1 MALTQ
6 VIGSGIG
13 QVTDIK
19 IGGSGSANTLE
30 DYEEGTWTPADGSGA
45 GLSFTV
51 NTAYYIKVGDLVH
64 INAYIDIPSNSN
76 SSNLLVSGLPFAS
89 KSYVPLTLN
98 SNSANGHI
106 CQVQSGGS
114 TFYVKRE
121 DNTTTV
127 TSVFSSGFMVF
138 GGTYRINF

>member
-30 DYEEGTWTPADGSGA
+30 DYEEGTWTPADASGA

-51 NTAYYIKVGDLVH
+51 YTAYYIKVGDLVH
-64 INAYIDIPSNSN
+64 INAYIDIPATSN
-76 SSNLLVSGLPFAS
+76 SSNFQVSGLPFAS
-89 KSYVPLTLN
+89 KSYAPLALN
-98 SNSANGHI
+98 SNSANGHV
-106 CQVQSGGS
+106 CQVQAAGS
-114 TFYVKRE
+114 NFYVKQE
-121 DNTTTV
+121 NNTTNLN
-127 TSVFSSGFMVF
+127 SAFGSGFMVF

>member
-45 GLSFTV
+45 SLSFTV
-51 NTAYYIKVGDLVH
+51 YTAYYIKVGDLVH
-64 INAYIDIPSNSN
+64 VNAYIDIPPNSN
-76 SSNLLVSGLPFAS
+76 GNNLAVSGLPFAS
-89 KSYVPLTLN
+89 KSYAPLSLN
-98 SNSANGHI
+98 SNSANGHV
-106 CQVQSGGS
+106 CQVNAGNSF
-114 TFYVKRE
+114 FYVKQE
-121 DNTTTV
+121 NNTTNV
-127 TSVFSSGFMVF
+127 NSAFSDGFMVF

>member
-45 GLSFTV
+45 SLSITV

-64 INAYIDIPSNSN
+64 VNAYIDIPSTSN
-76 SSNLLVSGLPFAS
+76 GNNFQISGLPFAS

-106 CQVQSGGS
+106 CQVNAGNSF
-114 TFYVKRE
+114 FYVKRE
-121 DNTTTV
+121 DNTTNV
-127 TSVFSSGFMVF
+127 NSVFSSGFMGF